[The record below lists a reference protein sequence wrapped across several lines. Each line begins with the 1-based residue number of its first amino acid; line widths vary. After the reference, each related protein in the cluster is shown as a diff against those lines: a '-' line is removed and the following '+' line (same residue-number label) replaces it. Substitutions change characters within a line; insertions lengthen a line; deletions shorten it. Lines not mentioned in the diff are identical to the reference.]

1 MFKYIMILLFLLVP
15 AKADALTEHIYALDK
30 DSVDDASFSASDFN
44 VVAERNEFSFAIKQF
59 SPDGDTVEHGKLY
72 GFFEDFTLFKNKTTD
87 EYSLQFLEY
96 SHNRDHERVPVPE
109 NHTWWPHLKVS
120 RDYDLTTT
128 QKTAMNAYFAT
139 EGQSVAGAF
148 TIPVMYPEAVFVVTE
163 FHETRTV
170 TVSTVSGATVTVNY
184 RDVANTARRIP
195 CTSSCLITVRD
206 DTAVTLFASGGA
218 EPGDFTFTG
227 WSGACSGTGTDLF
240 AFGGRRGQDGYGFV
254 D

>member
-1 MFKYIMILLFLLVP
+1 
-15 AKADALTEHIYALDK
+15 
-30 DSVDDASFSASDFN
+30 
-44 VVAERNEFSFAIKQF
+44 
-59 SPDGDTVEHGKLY
+59 
-72 GFFEDFTLFKNKTTD
+72 
-87 EYSLQFLEY
+87 
-96 SHNRDHERVPVPE
+96 
-109 NHTWWPHLKVS
+109 
-120 RDYDLTTT
+120 
-128 QKTAMNAYFAT
+128 MNAYFGT

-163 FHETRTV
+163 FHETHTV

-227 WSGACSGTGTDLF
+227 WSGACSGTGLTCSLSAVAEDKTVTASWTDN
-240 AFGGRRGQDGYGFV
+240 RNDE
-254 D
+254 

>member
-1 MFKYIMILLFLLVP
+1 MKILKYLIVVMFFLFGGFSSNAQLS
-15 AKADALTEHIYALDK
+15 EHIYSLDVE
-30 DSVDDASFSASDFN
+30 SVDDTTFSASDFN
-44 VVAERNEFSFAIKQF
+44 IVAERRPSTFRVQ
-59 SPDGDTVEHGKLY
+59 SPDGNNVNLGFLS
-72 GFFEDFTLFKNKTTD
+72 GFFSEMRFFKNETTG

-96 SHNRDHERVPVPE
+96 SHNRESERVPVPE

-139 EGQSVAGAF
+139 AGQSVAGAF

-163 FHETRTV
+163 FHETHTV

-184 RDVANTARRIP
+184 RDVANAARRVP
-195 CTSSCLITVRD
+195 CMSSCRVTVRD

-227 WSGACSGTGTDLF
+227 S
-240 AFGGRRGQDGYGFV
+240 
-254 D
+254 